1 MTRTYLYQLA
11 GLDSAA
17 PGVGLRFF
25 ALTGLRHHVVNRLV
39 ADLEHTGG
47 LEHLVQW
54 GRMVQRLRAAGRPV
68 RMVYDG
74 MTVHLELEPGPPGMV
89 DPLPL
94 GYASEHLPEVSLAPI
109 DAPRPH

>member
-68 RMVYDG
+68 RMTYNG
-74 MTVHLELEPGPPGMV
+74 MKVHLELEQELPGMV
-89 DPLPL
+89 DPHLL
-94 GYASEHLPEVSLAPI
+94 EYTSEHLSEVPCVATS
-109 DAPRPH
+109 RPH